1 MLKRFS
7 PICRHIIL
15 ALTSLGM
22 ICLPGLSANAKTNPE
37 KSMPTPKAQSDNLAD
52 DTIIVTLSP
61 GADQDKVK
69 EILDE
74 VHGTVIR
81 TLHVDKDNYD
91 ILFIKPEKGKAD
103 ETIKKLADKKDKN
116 LKAVERN
123 FIAKP

>member
-1 MLKRFS
+1 
-7 PICRHIIL
+7 
-15 ALTSLGM
+15 
-22 ICLPGLSANAKTNPE
+22 
-37 KSMPTPKAQSDNLAD
+37 MPTPKAQSDNLAD